1 MFGPWGWKWKVGV
14 PKNAEIRTILYRV
27 SVDHQSL
34 VVLLPGTVLSR
45 TKPRKP
51 PMNICV
57 VKNMWSTWSNS
68 LTPVITC
75 HGQVKKKKKHSVPL
89 VVYCTCLNK
98 TRILHDPVGDD
109 QCREYWKAKDE
120 YVPRGIH
127 VCGLKN
133 DIFEHTCFI
142 SCLEDG
148 FQYDAADCSPA
159 G

>member
-75 HGQVKKKKKHSVPL
+75 HGQMKKKWKKRKNIQSLLWFTVPVWIKPGFFMIQLGMTNAENIEKPKMNMFLEEFMSVAWKMIYLSTL
-89 VVYCTCLNK
+89 VSY
-98 TRILHDPVGDD
+98 
-109 QCREYWKAKDE
+109 
-120 YVPRGIH
+120 H
-127 VCGLKN
+127 V
-133 DIFEHTCFI
+133 
-142 SCLEDG
+142 
-148 FQYDAADCSPA
+148 
-159 G
+159 